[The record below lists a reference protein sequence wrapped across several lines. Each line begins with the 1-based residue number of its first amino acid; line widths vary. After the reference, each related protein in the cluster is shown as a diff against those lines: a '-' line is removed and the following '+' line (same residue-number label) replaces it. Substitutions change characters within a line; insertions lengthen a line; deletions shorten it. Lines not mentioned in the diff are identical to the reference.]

1 MTTPD
6 FETELA
12 KFGVHLAQE
21 AQKEGVKLHEKTE
34 AFKVLTPYYAQL
46 KKDYGKPPTE
56 EGGDGASVTD
66 FRDIRKRVRLAD
78 GGDKPE
84 E

>member
-1 MTTPD
+1 MTDTPD

-12 KFGVHLAQE
+12 KFGVHLAQQ
-21 AQKEGVKLHEKTE
+21 AQKDGVKLHEKTE

-46 KKDYGKPPTE
+46 KKVHTPASTE
-56 EGGDGASVTD
+56 DDGGPKVTD
-66 FRDIRKRVRLAD
+66 FRDIRNRVRLAD
-78 GGDKPE
+78 GGNSE

>member
-21 AQKEGVKLHEKTE
+21 AQKDGVKLHEKTE

-46 KKDYGKPPTE
+46 KKDHKPPVDE
-56 EGGDGASVTD
+56 GDGENVTD
-66 FRDIRKRVRLAD
+66 FRDIRKRVRLAE
-78 GGDKPE
+78 GDKQE